1 MKTGS
6 YIFLFLYL
14 QFSIVNLYQTGNE
27 QYLDIEENVRKPK
40 FQHDIKDTI
49 YPPNWEALDKRP
61 LPLWYDAAKVGIFVV
76 WGVYSVPSVY
86 SEWFW
91 YRWKGEKVQK
101 YVDFMKR
108 NYRPDFTYADFAP
121 LLTAEFLDTNEWVK
135 LFKYSGAQ

>member
-1 MKTGS
+1 MLK
-6 YIFLFLYL
+6 L
-14 QFSIVNLYQTGNE
+14 
-27 QYLDIEENVRKPK
+27 
-40 FQHDIKDTI
+40 
-49 YPPNWEALDKRP
+49 W
-61 LPLWYDAAKVGIFVV
+61 LPHV
-76 WGVYSVPSVY
+76 
-86 SEWFW
+86 